1 MVSSAL
7 CWKGFIIF
15 QHSEGAQKLRCQQMV
30 LLSYDAV
37 FSRLIFH
44 LYGNSVPDSNCQVFF
59 CHRSEFEILWKVF
72 FFQPSLWIL
81 EQKLFFFEGSHYA
94 YRWLSFQLLLFMR
107 NTFRKTRTFSFST
120 ILTSKFRHI
129 KKCTFFWCFCNKIL
143 IKSKRGFVGK
153 KERNLQV
160 INEFFWV
167 GLWQ

>member
-1 MVSSAL
+1 MKFFKGNGVICSS
-7 CWKGFIIF
+7 WKGFIIF

-59 CHRSEFEILWKVF
+59 CHRSEFEILRKVF
-72 FFQPSLWIL
+72 FSTITLSCSKSCSL
-81 EQKLFFFEGSHYA
+81 FEGSHYA

-107 NTFRKTRTFSFST
+107 NTFRKTRTFSFTT

-129 KKCTFFWCFCNKIL
+129 KKCTFLVF
-143 IKSKRGFVGK
+143 
-153 KERNLQV
+153 LQQNPHQ
-160 INEFFWV
+160 I
-167 GLWQ
+167 